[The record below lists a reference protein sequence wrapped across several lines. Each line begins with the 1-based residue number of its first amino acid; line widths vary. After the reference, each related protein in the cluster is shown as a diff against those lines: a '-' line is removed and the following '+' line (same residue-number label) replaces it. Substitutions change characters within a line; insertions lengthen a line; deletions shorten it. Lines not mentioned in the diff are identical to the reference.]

1 MLLCL
6 LFQFVLNEWA
16 VGVLSNAETL
26 TEHRV
31 DEVLNVFMKDFKE
44 GLLEAKSWPTY
55 LSAYTLSKAAL
66 NAYTRV
72 LATKH
77 PDLMINCVNPG
88 YVKTNGIGVL
98 TVEEGAQ
105 SLVRLALLPGGGPSG
120 MYFSRMEAS
129 DF

>member
-1 MLLCL
+1 MICCL
-6 LFQFVLNEWA
+6 RQEVWEF
-16 VGVLSNAETL
+16 LSNAETL
-26 TEHRV
+26 TEDRV

-55 LSAYTLSKAAL
+55 LSAAYALSKASL

-72 LATKH
+72 LAKKH

-105 SLVRLALLPGGGPSG
+105 SLVRLGLRPGGGPSG
-120 MYFSRMEAS
+120 LYFFRMEAS